1 MPMHQEHPGEAHYY
15 TLDNSMSSLLG
26 RAFLAIRPSSTR
38 APGPFDGF
46 VDSLVQKLENCRA
59 GLTDEALA
67 RGPSEVEA
75 WAEALYV
82 EEIPRLRDVIRQEE
96 PHLTHEAREELFR
109 KADDLVR
116 KVVVPGWVR
125 LASRFTSRERNGFY
139 ALAEPLH
146 GVERA
151 LWAVLGMGIGLFVV
165 WAPFIPLWSKE
176 WVLPFTVGGL
186 VFPELRRWLSLR
198 QYEGELNQLVGRA
211 DREIARVDL
220 AYLTESTSVAERE
233 ALDGEETMRSAAR
246 VRAAGSAAEKGG

>member
-1 MPMHQEHPGEAHYY
+1 M
-15 TLDNSMSSLLG
+15 
-26 RAFLAIRPSSTR
+26 
-38 APGPFDGF
+38 
-46 VDSLVQKLENCRA
+46 
-59 GLTDEALA
+59 
-67 RGPSEVEA
+67 
-75 WAEALYV
+75 
-82 EEIPRLRDVIRQEE
+82 
-96 PHLTHEAREELFR
+96 
-109 KADDLVR
+109 R

-139 ALAEPLH
+139 GLAEPLH

-233 ALDGEETMRSAAR
+233 ALDGEEAAR
-246 VRAAGSAAEKGG
+246 AAARARAAASVAGKGRVTPWSRSQARRGPSGSSSVRSGVSVSSRG